1 MIASWMLYTLCVGAL
16 LAVAAYAGERALL
29 ALGKPV
35 RFAWAAAL
43 ALGALWP
50 VAPSFARFL
59 PQRAQAVTVM
69 PFTIVVQAPTIT
81 ADAIAAARRAMI
93 IDRALTAVWIA
104 LTLLLIARLVRGSL
118 MLARSRSA
126 WKRARVNGVRVKLS
140 DNVGPA
146 VVGLRTMD
154 VVLPEW
160 ILSLDE
166 PLREIVLRHEDE
178 HRKARDP
185 YLLFA
190 AAALVALMPWNV
202 ALWFIAR
209 RLRLAIEM
217 DCDARVLR
225 AHPSP
230 ERYGMLILTIA
241 QRRSIAPV
249 PFAPMLT
256 EPATNLERRILA
268 MRSTKKVARVTAIG
282 GGLVTV
288 GVLAFASSLQSA
300 STTYS
305 RPAMLHE
312 VAVAAARVVPQI
324 ASVPRLVLLPKVVS
338 VPAVEAETLPAL
350 KKRIMDSI
358 NAANAARTSVAGRV
372 LVPSAHPTRTNE
384 VLQLQPIVSTAVDQG
399 NHAIRNPAP
408 EYPSLLRAAELE
420 GAVTAAY
427 SFDARGNVDPSS
439 IRIVSSTH
447 DLLTNSVKRTLTDW
461 HGTPNTSAQTPFVF
475 VLSNKSAKDL
485 TQVPGGI
492 SAGAMVIQST
502 PAPNEQT
509 SGPQSVNPNQTFFEF
524 QVEQQVTPKRG
535 NRGPRYP
542 DEMRAAGIEGEV
554 LAQFVVDQYGE
565 PDLSTLKILKSTDDA
580 FTESVRS
587 AIPDMHF
594 NAALVGDRNVKQLIQ
609 MPFQF
614 NLSKNP

>member
-16 LAVAAYAGERALL
+16 LAVAAYAGERALV

-35 RFAWAAAL
+35 RFAWATAMTL
-43 ALGALWP
+43 AALWP
-50 VAPSFARFL
+50 VAPMLMRFL
-59 PQRAQAVTVM
+59 PQKAQAVTVM
-69 PFTIVVQAPTIT
+69 PFTIVVQAPMIT
-81 ADAIAAARRAMI
+81 ADAIAAARRAI
-93 IDRALTAVWIA
+93 VIDRALTGVWIA
-104 LTLLLIARLVRGSL
+104 LTLLLIARLVRGSML
-118 MLARSRSA
+118 LARSQSA
-126 WKRARVNGVRVKLS
+126 WKRGRVNGVRVKLS

-166 PLREIVLRHEDE
+166 PLREIVLRHEEE
-178 HRKARDP
+178 HRTARDP

-190 AAALVALMPWNV
+190 AATLVALMPWNV

-249 PFAPMLT
+249 SFAPMLT

-305 RPAMLHE
+305 RPSMAHE
-312 VAVAAARVVPQI
+312 VVVAATRAVPQLVALPTVVP
-324 ASVPRLVLLPKVVS
+324 
-338 VPAVEAETLPAL
+338 ETLPAV
-350 KKRIMDSI
+350 KKRITDSI
-358 NAANAARTSVAGRV
+358 NAANAAKTSLGGRV
-372 LVPSAHPTRTNE
+372 LTPSPNPTRTNE
-384 VLQLQPIVSTAVDQG
+384 VLRLQPVVSTALDQG
-399 NHAIRNPAP
+399 GHAIHNPAP
-408 EYPSLLRAAELE
+408 EYPSIMRAAELE
-420 GAVTAAY
+420 GSVTASY
-427 SFDARGNVDPSS
+427 SFDANGNVDPAS

-461 HGTPNTSAQTPFVF
+461 HGTPNTSAKTPFVF

-492 SAGAMVIQST
+492 SVGAMVIEAT
-502 PAPNEQT
+502 PAANEQT
-509 SGPQSVNPNQTFFEF
+509 SGPQPVNANQTYFEF
-524 QVEQQVTPKRG
+524 QVEKQVSSKPG
-535 NRGPRYP
+535 NPGPRYP
-542 DEMRAAGIEGEV
+542 DALRAAGVEGEV
-554 LAQFVVDQYGE
+554 LVQLVIDQYGQ
-565 PDLSTLKILKSTDDA
+565 PDMSTLKILKSNDDA
-580 FTESVRS
+580 FTEAVRNTLPTWQFTP
-587 AIPDMHF
+587 AI
-594 NAALVGDRNVKQLIQ
+594 VGDRAVKQLIQ

-614 NLSKNP
+614 NLAKTP